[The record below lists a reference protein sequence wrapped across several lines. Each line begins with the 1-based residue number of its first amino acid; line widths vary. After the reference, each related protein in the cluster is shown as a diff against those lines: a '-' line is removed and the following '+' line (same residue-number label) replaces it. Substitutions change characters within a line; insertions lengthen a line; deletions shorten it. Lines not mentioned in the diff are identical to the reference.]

1 MLSPQKLAET
11 IGLSQF
17 FFVDCL
23 RTNKIVQ
30 KKRVLNKIYTMKS
43 IYVVYTFLI
52 KEIIS
57 EYLILLHHF
66 LFNVFLAKVK

>member
-66 LFNVFLAKVK
+66 LFNGLLAKVR